1 MKIKKFAQLN
11 ESFKDDK
18 TGMNLDQM
26 MNFQSTYKG
35 RVRDS
40 LFNIIC
46 DEEGISEKDFTKLDY
61 LIEYLEKY
69 YEENKENVD
78 EIISAYEK
86 QGLRVQY
93 CAERL
98 YSEYK

>member
-1 MKIKKFAQLN
+1 
-11 ESFKDDK
+11 
-18 TGMNLDQM
+18 MNLQQM
-26 MNFQSTYKG
+26 MNFSPTYKG
-35 RVRDS
+35 RVRDALS
-40 LFNIIC
+40 NIIC

-69 YEENKENVD
+69 YDANKEHID